1 MEHAPTTLAGFIEQK
16 VFENPEEVISTFK
29 DEINVFNIGELN
41 KKATLLAKG
50 LSYNNVAKDT
60 PVALMLAGTTN
71 CLTVVLALAKIGAL
85 LIPLNKKMKDEQII
99 TILRDEKIHTLG
111 FYADDFLARLNK
123 IIPNFEENERG
134 YLRSDS
140 YTNLRNLVTF
150 GSIKKR
156 GIFTTRELML
166 LGMHSDDT
174 ELELITEVISPE
186 DTFIKYIYW
195 DTKNKKIIR
204 EIKHGEIV
212 TPDFTIAAFQNLLLS
227 FRD

>member
-1 MEHAPTTLAGFIEQK
+1 MEHIPKTLAGFIEQK

-41 KKATLLAKG
+41 KKASLLAKG
-50 LSYNNVAKDT
+50 LLYNNVAKNT

-85 LIPLNKKMKDEQII
+85 LVPLNAKMKDEQII
-99 TILRDEKIHTLG
+99 SILRDEKIHTLG
-111 FYADDFLARLNK
+111 FYADDFLARLNR

-134 YLRSDS
+134 YLRSES
-140 YTNLRNLVTF
+140 YPYLRNLVTF

-174 ELELITEVISPE
+174 EVELMTDAISPD
-186 DTFIKYIYW
+186 DTFIKHIYW
-195 DTKNKKIIR
+195 DTKNKKISQ

-212 TPDFTIAAFQNLLLS
+212 TPNFTMAAFQNLLLS
-227 FRD
+227 FR

>member
-1 MEHAPTTLAGFIEQK
+1 MEHTTNTLAGFIEHK
-16 VFENPEEVISTFK
+16 VFQNPQEVISTFK

-50 LSYNNVAKDT
+50 FLYNNVAKNT

-71 CLTVVLALAKIGAL
+71 CLTVVLALAKIGAIL
-85 LIPLNKKMKDEQII
+85 VPLNKKMKDEQII
-99 TILRDEKIHTLG
+99 SILNDEKIHTLG
-111 FYADDFLARLNK
+111 FYADEFLSRLNK

-134 YLRSDS
+134 YLRSES
-140 YTNLRNLVTF
+140 YPHLRNLVTF

-166 LGMHSDDT
+166 LGKHSDDT
-174 ELELITEVISPE
+174 EVELMAEAISSN
-186 DTFIKYIYW
+186 DTFINHIYW
-195 DTKNKKIIR
+195 NAENKKQIR
-204 EIKHGEIV
+204 EIKHGEII
-212 TPDFTIAAFQNLLLS
+212 TPNFTMAALQNLLLS

>member
-1 MEHAPTTLAGFIEQK
+1 MEHIPATLAGFIEKK

-41 KKATLLAKG
+41 EKATLLAKG
-50 LSYNNVAKDT
+50 LLYNNVSKNT
-60 PVALMLAGTTN
+60 PIALMLAGTTN

-85 LIPLNKKMKDEQII
+85 LIPLNAKMDDGQIVS
-99 TILRDEKIHTLG
+99 ILRDEKIHTIG
-111 FYADDFLARLNK
+111 FYADDFLERLNK

-140 YTNLRNLVTF
+140 YPYLRNLVTF

-156 GIFTTRELML
+156 GIYTTRELML
-166 LGMHSDDT
+166 LGMHSDDIEVELMT
-174 ELELITEVISPE
+174 EAILPD
-186 DTFIKYIYW
+186 DTFIKHIHW
-195 DTKNKKIIR
+195 DSKRKKNIR
-204 EIKHGEIV
+204 EIRHGEMV
-212 TPDFTIAAFQNLLLS
+212 TSNFTIAALQNLLLS

>member
-1 MEHAPTTLAGFIEQK
+1 MEHVPTTLAGFIEQK

-50 LSYNNVAKDT
+50 LLYNNVTKST

-71 CLTVVLALAKIGAL
+71 CLTVVLALAKIGAIL
-85 LIPLNKKMKDEQII
+85 VPLNKKMKDEQIT
-99 TILRDEKIHTLG
+99 TILQDENVHTLG

-134 YLRSDS
+134 YLHSGS
-140 YTNLRNLVTF
+140 YPKLRNLVTF

-174 ELELITEVISPE
+174 EVELISEAITP
-186 DTFIKYIYW
+186 DDLFIKHIFW
-195 DTKNKKIIR
+195 DSENKKASR
-204 EIKHGEIV
+204 EIKHSEIV
-212 TPDFTIAAFQNLLLS
+212 TPDFTMAALQNLLLS

>member
-1 MEHAPTTLAGFIEQK
+1 MEHTPTTLAGFIEQK

-50 LSYNNVAKDT
+50 LLYNNVAKNT

-85 LIPLNKKMKDEQII
+85 LVPLNAKMKDEQIVS
-99 TILRDEKIHTLG
+99 ILHEEKIHTLG

-140 YTNLRNLVTF
+140 YPYLRNLVTF

-174 ELELITEVISPE
+174 EVELMAEAISPD
-186 DTFIKYIYW
+186 DTYIKHIFW
-195 DTKNKKIIR
+195 DKKNKKIIR

-212 TPDFTIAAFQNLLLS
+212 IPNFTMAAFQNLLLS
-227 FRD
+227 FRE